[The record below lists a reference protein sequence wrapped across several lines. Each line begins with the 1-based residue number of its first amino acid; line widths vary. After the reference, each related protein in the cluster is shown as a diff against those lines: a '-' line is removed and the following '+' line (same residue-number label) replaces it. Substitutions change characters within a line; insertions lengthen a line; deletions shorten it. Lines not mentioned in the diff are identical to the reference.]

1 MLIITTDQM
10 SYDHMAAQIIQNYTI
25 EKPVVSYIRHNENLT
40 YHVVDEASGQ
50 KYLLRIHQAAYAS
63 MTGIQHTLPALE
75 AEMNLLHEL
84 NATTALRVQHP
95 VRNVS
100 GEWVTVW
107 TSEAGKEICCTVLEW
122 IEGRDIQQ
130 GERLTTEQI
139 YDLGAQLQ
147 MLHQYGRVQN
157 QTDRTNVR
165 PAYGN
170 SHEKLVMLGQ
180 LEEGVRLGIFTTEDF
195 DLLRET
201 FENIN
206 EQLETYPH
214 HAGTWGIIHG
224 DITRNNLLITEQ
236 GISMIDFCLHGY
248 GYYLFDAGGAAL
260 MFNREER
267 DIFLSGYTQQIAP
280 LTDRDIRLMEGFMLI
295 FTLGYY
301 AFQMANESRHEWMK
315 DRMPKLCSKYCRPY
329 VQNESIFYE
338 L

>member
-1 MLIITTDQM
+1 MINTDKM
-10 SYDHMAAQIIQNYTI
+10 SYDHMAADIIQNYTI

-63 MTGIQHTLPALE
+63 MSGIQHTPSALE

-95 VRNVS
+95 VRNAS
-100 GEWVTVW
+100 GECVTVW

-157 QTDRTNVR
+157 QTDRTKVR

-170 SHEKLVMLGQ
+170 VHENLVMLGQ

-206 EQLETYPH
+206 EQLATYPQ

-224 DITRNNLLITEQ
+224 DITRNNLLITDQ
-236 GISMIDFCLHGY
+236 GMSMIDFCLHGY

-267 DIFLSGYTQQIAP
+267 DIFLSGYTKQIGP